1 MMLFYYYFIAFCKFD
16 CYTFYKL
23 DINFFRL
30 QCLSAIQYHSGW
42 AYSENVNVLSAGYN
56 KPEFGSIG
64 SGIYLGIDMIY
75 LIFHFCLKYLFLTF
89 NFTY

>member
-1 MMLFYYYFIAFCKFD
+1 MHFINSIL
-16 CYTFYKL
+16 T
-23 DINFFRL
+23 FFRL
-30 QCLSAIQYHSGW
+30 KLYLSAIQYHSGW

-64 SGIYLGIDMIY
+64 SGIYLGNDMIY
-75 LIFHFCLKYLFLTF
+75 LIFYFYFKYLFLTF